1 MTTRL
6 SRTSKNKAGYSNP
19 DHIGDVFQR
28 GLTFR
33 SWASF
38 PGAIT
43 IDAAVG
49 ETSEELYS
57 LPLGGLCRAVRCC
70 SGLSRAGLN
79 RTNRPIV
86 CGAGRVMSGGFAFTS
101 DLHVWSLFYAAL
113 VVDHAPRGFSFGA
126 TNPFVVAAQVRQSL
140 DVTCLPESIVVGFV
154 VMLSQDSPKKIKAD
168 AIPPYVLLSRDV
180 IVEPMRNRKPA
191 SILGV

>member
-1 MTTRL
+1 MGCKVCVWVRLPRNICHLYLRKARQGLQDIWRWDINRNCGRGLTTQL
-6 SRTSKNKAGYSNP
+6 NRTSKNKAGYSNP

-126 TNPFVVAAQVRQSL
+126 TNEIHL
-140 DVTCLPESIVVGFV
+140 LLLPKS
-154 VMLSQDSPKKIKAD
+154 DR
-168 AIPPYVLLSRDV
+168 VL
-180 IVEPMRNRKPA
+180 M
-191 SILGV
+191 